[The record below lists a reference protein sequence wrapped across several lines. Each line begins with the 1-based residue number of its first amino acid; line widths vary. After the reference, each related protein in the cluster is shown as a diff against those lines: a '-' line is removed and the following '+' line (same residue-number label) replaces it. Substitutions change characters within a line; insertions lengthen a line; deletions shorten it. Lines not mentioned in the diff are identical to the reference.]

1 MTRRKPTEAEMD
13 EFWSYVTG
21 RQQERFVLQPG
32 YFDPKQPPKTIP
44 PENFTTNQEDQ

>member
-1 MTRRKPTEAEMD
+1 MNRKKPTEAEMD

-21 RQQERFVLQPG
+21 RQQERFNLPAG
-32 YFDPKQPPKTIP
+32 YFGQEKPKTIP